1 MKPLRIIF
9 AGTPDFA
16 VPSLAALLEAAVAHS
31 GLPLL
36 DVAAVYT
43 QPDRPAGR
51 GRQLQAS
58 PVKALA
64 LTSGLPVIQPES
76 LKKDPDAVARLAAFD
91 ADLMVVVA
99 YGLLLPVS
107 VLEAPRLGCVNV
119 HASLLP
125 RWRGAAPIQRALL
138 AGDTRTGV
146 CIMRMEAGL
155 DTGPVYHRVATPIG
169 PHDTGADL
177 HDRLAALGARALL
190 DALPGIADGSL
201 IPEPQAEDQ
210 VTYAHKLTKD
220 EAIIDWHQPAEII
233 GRMIRAYNP
242 WPVAQ
247 TRLDSETL
255 RVWEAEVDP
264 ERATDAPAGTVIAAG
279 KSGIEVASGR
289 GIVRIVRLQPPGKR
303 AMTASD
309 FLNARAMD
317 GVRLG

>member
-16 VPSLAALLEAAVAHS
+16 VPSLAALIDAPGERP
-31 GLPLL
+31 GMPPLQ
-36 DVAAVYT
+36 VVAVYT

-58 PVKALA
+58 PVKGLA
-64 LTSGLPVIQPES
+64 LKRGLPVIQPES
-76 LKKDPDAVARLAAFD
+76 LKKDPDAVERLAALE

-107 VLEAPRLGCVNV
+107 VLDAPRLGCVNV

-138 AGDTRTGV
+138 AGDTETGV

-169 PHDTGADL
+169 ARDTGADL
-177 HDRLAALGARALL
+177 HDRLAVLGAAALI

-201 IPEPQAEDQ
+201 IPEAQAEDR

-220 EAIIDWHQPAEII
+220 ESIIDWHQPAEII

-247 TRLDSETL
+247 TRLGDETL
-255 RVWEAEVDP
+255 RVWDAEIDA
-264 ERATDAPAGTVIAAG
+264 ERATQAAPGSVIGAG
-279 KSGIEVASGR
+279 KSGIEVAAGH
-289 GIVRIVRLQPPGKR
+289 GVVRIVRLQPPGKR
-303 AMTASD
+303 AMAAVD
-309 FLNARAMD
+309 FLNARSLD
-317 GVRLG
+317 GARLG